1 MRITCPQCHSRCRLK
16 NDMATSD
23 LSQGKCPECGHIFPI
38 PPGINREPSA
48 KNQTN
53 KTKKTGCETGFKLP
67 IPNIES
73 LPRALRFSG
82 RASFLWLFS
91 GFGVIILLAVI
102 FIGAQKIFPPRIEKN
117 LASSS
122 VPAPTKTPTTT
133 NLSLTPQSKATA
145 IAQIK
150 HHALVGDA
158 DISITGNHLQLALL
172 VAGNTPATYAEQ
184 LGRQFAHYLKEQLT
198 TPQLQKPEPAFKIS
212 VYYPSGTRI
221 TVATN
226 NQSGEEEVL
235 PQMK

>member
-1 MRITCPQCHSRCRLK
+1 MSITCPQCHSRCRLK
-16 NDMATSD
+16 NDTTTSD

-53 KTKKTGCETGFKLP
+53 KTKQNGGKTGFKLP
-67 IPNIES
+67 GIES
-73 LPRALRFSG
+73 LLRPLRISG
-82 RASFLWLFS
+82 RTTFLWLFS
-91 GFGVIILLAVI
+91 GFGVIILLAII
-102 FIGAQKIFPPRIEKN
+102 FIGSQKIPPPRIEKN

-122 VPAPTKTPTTT
+122 IPAPAKTTT
-133 NLSLTPQSKATA
+133 TTKLSLPPQSMATA

-158 DISITGNHLQLALL
+158 DISITGNYLQLALL
-172 VAGNTPATYAEQ
+172 VAGNTPVTYAER
-184 LGRQFAHYLKEQLT
+184 LGRQFGHYLNEQLT
-198 TPQLQKPEPAFKIS
+198 ATKQQKQMPAIKIS

-221 TVATN
+221 VVASN
-226 NQSGEEEVL
+226 DQSGEEEIL